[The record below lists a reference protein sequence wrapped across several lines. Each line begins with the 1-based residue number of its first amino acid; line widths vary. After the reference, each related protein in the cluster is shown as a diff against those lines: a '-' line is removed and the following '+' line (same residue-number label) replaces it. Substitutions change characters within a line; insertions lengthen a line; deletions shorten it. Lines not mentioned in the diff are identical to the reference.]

1 MRGAVNPTATWALLL
16 LASLIVAR
24 PWRRRLLRLVGIGVN
39 AVTADADSVLVIG
52 GTGLMGAPTAKLL
65 ASSGRRVVIMSRGHT
80 KGMGT
85 AGQRP
90 DPPKGCTMLICD
102 REDSAAFV
110 KALSS
115 TSCPRIVVDFT
126 AMERRHVEDVL
137 AAHETRPI
145 QHYVFVSTNM
155 VYPGGVE
162 RMDLSDFDGQ
172 VKESDVRRDLADEA
186 PNNYG
191 GNKLKCEALLEEAAT
206 RPSNPL
212 PSSVV
217 RPPAVVGPGCD
228 QRHERLHRLVGG
240 LEPLPPPERSRGP
253 AAVPNKPFRIAWPGD
268 VACVIEK
275 LVGRVPLQPAE
286 AFNVASGGADGIT
299 MDRYAGAL
307 AAAVQP
313 PAKLVDRPSP
323 VSLTFPVPDDPSLR
337 NYERQGVLDTRRAM
351 QLLVRHTETTAAAR
365 RARACTHRLPSSRMD
380 PPPHVRR
387 ASVRR
392 SSPRCCDRPPRGTRR
407 CSRRC
412 SGTSRARASR
422 RRSDE
427 SSDQGEA
434 GLRS

>member
-1 MRGAVNPTATWALLL
+1 MLLLKRNPATTWALLL
-16 LASLIVAR
+16 LASLVVAR
-24 PWRRRLLRLVGIGVN
+24 PWRRRLMRLVGIG
-39 AVTADADSVLVIG
+39 ADAGPRLVADAESVLIIG

-65 ASSGRRVVIMSRGHT
+65 AASGRRVVIMSRGHT

-85 AGQRP
+85 AGRRP
-90 DPPKGCTMLICD
+90 DPPKGCQSLVCD

-115 TSCPRIVVDFT
+115 SSCPRIVVDFT

-137 AAHETRPI
+137 TAHEARPI

-191 GNKLKCEALLEEAAT
+191 GNKLKCEALLEEAAK

-212 PSSVV
+212 ASSVV

-253 AAVPNKPFRIAWPGD
+253 AALSNNPFRIACPGD

-275 LVGRVPLQPAE
+275 LVGRAPTQPAE

-299 MDRYAGAL
+299 MDYYAGAL

-313 PAKLVDRPSP
+313 PGTSVGTAPP
-323 VSLTFPVPDDPSLR
+323 APLTFPVPDDPALR

-351 QLLVRHTETTAAAR
+351 RLLGFRPTVLSEVLRPTAAWHAPL
-365 RARACTHRLPSSRMD
+365 LPS
-380 PPPHVRR
+380 PGVWG
-387 ASVRR
+387 
-392 SSPRCCDRPPRGTRR
+392 RG
-407 CSRRC
+407 
-412 SGTSRARASR
+412 AVLWV
-422 RRSDE
+422 
-427 SSDQGEA
+427 A
-434 GLRS
+434 GSAQSTHLVG